1 MLNPKRSIT
10 LHKRKSTFI
19 RSSLVIKYLWMYSF
33 FVTSTG
39 SGFQTIGSTLTF
51 ARPMTKSY
59 LDNGSLYLRSLN
71 ETLNSTVEN
80 I

>member
-1 MLNPKRSIT
+1 
-10 LHKRKSTFI
+10 
-19 RSSLVIKYLWMYSF
+19 MYSF